1 MRVVIAGEENGNNG
15 SERRLRGAGHP
26 FVDGQKVRVAREQAL
41 LSRGELAKKAHL
53 DPNTI
58 ARIERSANIAVRFRT
73 LRELSEALGVQPREL
88 EASDE

>member
-1 MRVVIAGEENGNNG
+1 MLAGEDNENNG
-15 SERRLRGAGHP
+15 DQHRLRGAGHP
-26 FVDGQKVRVAREQAL
+26 FVDGQKVRVARERAL

-58 ARIERSANIAVRFRT
+58 ARIERSATIAVRFRT